1 MAKSPVD
8 PRATTAK
15 TNTTT
20 KTTAGRTTP
29 RARQVVPPRRS
40 PLPIILGL
48 AAALVLLGIV
58 ALVLRNPSSTPAT
71 GTAAG
76 EHKVEPFASDTT
88 KGRNHISNVA
98 GGTYNSNP
106 PAGGDHYGQ
115 WATWGVQTIAPPDAM
130 LVHNLEHGGVI
141 IWYDPSKVDAATVQR
156 LTTLTRSLQDTNF
169 RVILTPR
176 PKGIESN
183 KPIAATSWGYLMT
196 EDQYNEGNLRAF
208 FKKHISKGPECSNGQ
223 CPQ

>member
-1 MAKSPVD
+1 MAKSPVG

-15 TNTTT
+15 TTTTT
-20 KTTAGRTTP
+20 KTTAGRTAP

-76 EHKVEPFASDTT
+76 ERKVEPYASDSTQ
-88 KGRNHISNVA
+88 GRNHISNVA
-98 GGTYNSNP
+98 AGSYNSNP

-115 WATWGVQTIAPPDAM
+115 WATWGVQTIAPPDSM

-141 IWYDPSKVDAATVQR
+141 FWYDPAKVDAAVVQK
-156 LTTLTRSLQDTNF
+156 LTTLTRNLQDTNI

-176 PKGIESN
+176 AKGIDGN

-208 FKKHISKGPECSNGQ
+208 FNEHINKGPECVNGQ
-223 CPQ
+223 CPE